1 MWSAKYLIMMEGSQG
16 NMDTVDTVDSE
27 KFIPDIIE
35 ADETSP
41 LLKRPSGSES
51 DGDGGVR
58 THYSRHRRL
67 YIFLLSF
74 LASSLFIGIIFTV
87 AFLSL
92 PAPAPNINQS
102 VIRLLSLS
110 VWGSPA
116 SFGVLDKVKCRL

>member
-1 MWSAKYLIMMEGSQG
+1 MWSAKYLIMMEGPPG
-16 NMDTVDTVDSE
+16 NMENVDSVNSE
-27 KFIPDIIE
+27 KVVPDIIE

-41 LLKRPSGSES
+41 LLKRPSNSES
-51 DGDGGVR
+51 DGGS

-87 AFLSL
+87 TFLSL
-92 PAPAPNINQS
+92 PSPAPSINQS

-110 VWGSPA
+110 VWGSPV
-116 SFGVLDKVKCRL
+116 SFGVMDKVKFVQ

>member
-1 MWSAKYLIMMEGSQG
+1 MWSAKYLIMMEGPPG
-16 NMDTVDTVDSE
+16 NMNTVDSE
-27 KFIPDIIE
+27 KVIPDIIE

-41 LLKRPSGSES
+41 LLKRPNGSES
-51 DGDGGVR
+51 DGDGGR

-116 SFGVLDKVKCRL
+116 SFGVLDKVKCRE

>member
-1 MWSAKYLIMMEGSQG
+1 MWSAKYLIMMEGPPG
-16 NMDTVDTVDSE
+16 NMDTVDSVDSE
-27 KFIPDIIE
+27 KVIPDIIE

-51 DGDGGVR
+51 DGGVR

-74 LASSLFIGIIFTV
+74 LASSLFIGVIFTV

-116 SFGVLDKVKCRL
+116 SFGVLDKVKCQL

>member
-1 MWSAKYLIMMEGSQG
+1 MWSAKYLIMMEGPPG
-16 NMDTVDTVDSE
+16 NMENVDSVDSE
-27 KFIPDIIE
+27 KVVPDIIE

-41 LLKRPSGSES
+41 LLKRPSNSES
-51 DGDGGVR
+51 VGGS

-87 AFLSL
+87 TFLSL
-92 PAPAPNINQS
+92 PSPAPNINQS

-116 SFGVLDKVKCRL
+116 SFGVLDKVKSVQ

>member
-1 MWSAKYLIMMEGSQG
+1 MWSAKYLIMMEGPPG
-16 NMDTVDTVDSE
+16 NMDTVDSVDSE
-27 KFIPDIIE
+27 KVIPDIIE

-116 SFGVLDKVKCRL
+116 SFGVLDKVKCRI